1 MNHEER
7 IAALESQA
15 ATQAG
20 RIAALEFAVEG
31 ERRERAALPKVL
43 LPQAVETRRMLED
56 LQMDLEMNVRAFD
69 VRIAE
74 VAAREPSSSG
84 PALSLVTARAV
95 ANYVR
100 ELLARDVWLRLD
112 DDLTSL
118 LVASFRLTS
127 QLCWALADPQQVRAA
142 DGDGESKVA

>member
-1 MNHEER
+1 
-7 IAALESQA
+7 
-15 ATQAG
+15 
-20 RIAALEFAVEG
+20 
-31 ERRERAALPKVL
+31 
-43 LPQAVETRRMLED
+43 MLED